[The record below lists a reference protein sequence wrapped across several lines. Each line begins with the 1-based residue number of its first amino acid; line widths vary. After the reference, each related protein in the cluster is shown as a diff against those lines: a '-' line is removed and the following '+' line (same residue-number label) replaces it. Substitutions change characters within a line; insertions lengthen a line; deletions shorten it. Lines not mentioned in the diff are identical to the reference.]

1 MQPELTLVVAA
12 TRNMGIGANGTMP
25 WKGLRKEMAYFA
37 RVTTRASTPGSMNA
51 VIMGRKTWDS
61 IPAKFR
67 PLKDRLNIVISR
79 STPTQVPSSPVP
91 ASEPVRVSSLE
102 QAIQYARENSNIHRV
117 FVMGGAQIYKAAMD
131 LPASKRILLTSL
143 KREFECDTFFPELDQ
158 SWKQA
163 SADELKAWTGEEA
176 DAVDGER
183 EEADTKYEFQMW
195 QRE

>member
-1 MQPELTLVVAA
+1 
-12 TRNMGIGANGTMP
+12 
-25 WKGLRKEMAYFA
+25 
-37 RVTTRASTPGSMNA
+37 
-51 VIMGRKTWDS
+51 MGRKTWDS

-79 STPTQVPSSPVP
+79 SAPSQLPSPSSPVP

-102 QAIQYARENSNIHRV
+102 HAIQYARENSNINRV

-143 KREFECDTFFPELDQ
+143 NREFECDTFFPQLDAA
-158 SWKQA
+158 WKQA
-163 SADELKAWTGEEA
+163 SSDELKAWTGEEA

-195 QRE
+195 QRD